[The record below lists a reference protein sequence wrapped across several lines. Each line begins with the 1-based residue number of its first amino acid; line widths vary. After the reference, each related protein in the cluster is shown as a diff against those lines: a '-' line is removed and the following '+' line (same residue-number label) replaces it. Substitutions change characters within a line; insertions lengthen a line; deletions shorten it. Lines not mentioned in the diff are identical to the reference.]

1 MDIFR
6 YNDIQNRLEVTRQ
19 IQPSGCSL
27 GKEEGNGT
35 AEEQKGLQQ
44 YLQSFTSVIKS
55 VWLMYTWE
63 FIVHATFSC
72 IVQKNKRKK

>member
-6 YNDIQNRLEVTRQ
+6 YNDIKNRLEVTRQ

-35 AEEQKGLQQ
+35 GER
-44 YLQSFTSVIKS
+44 
-55 VWLMYTWE
+55 
-63 FIVHATFSC
+63 
-72 IVQKNKRKK
+72 NKKVFNSICKVSRLS